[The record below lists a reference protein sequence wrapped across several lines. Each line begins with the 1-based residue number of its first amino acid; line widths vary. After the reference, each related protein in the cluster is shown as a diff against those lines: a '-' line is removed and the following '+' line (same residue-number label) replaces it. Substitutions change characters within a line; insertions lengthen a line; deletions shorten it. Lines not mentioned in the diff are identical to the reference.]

1 MVSRAAAWSL
11 RQLGN
16 DGVGVDRVVA
26 ALASPD
32 DYTRRGA
39 ARVFYQY
46 AYHMTGR
53 EDAARALLRSVDDPD
68 VLVRI
73 ESLKALWRWWYRTAD
88 FGLRREIEQAF
99 LERAAA
105 EREHPLVRL
114 NVAQAIYNILD
125 DNTVQFHKNWL
136 RSMALEKDRDR
147 AEQARIAEV
156 ERPLARELAAALA
169 PENPTARLTLLS
181 ALDYYFLRGGIGND
195 YDPIM
200 FYDREAAETLA
211 RAILPLLDSPDVA
224 LSRKALRAV
233 AVVREARD
241 RDVLLGVMR
250 KLASPDKSTREI
262 AEQELS
268 RFPAEYASQSR
279 SGSTPSGGSR

>member
-1 MVSRAAAWSL
+1 MLRCLSL
-11 RQLGN
+11 LA
-16 DGVGVDRVVA
+16 VA
-26 ALASPD
+26 ALCWL
-32 DYTRRGA
+32 
-39 ARVFYQY
+39 
-46 AYHMTGR
+46 
-53 EDAARALLRSVDDPD
+53 ALLVS
-68 VLVRI
+68 
-73 ESLKALWRWWYRTAD
+73 
-88 FGLRREIEQAF
+88 RRE
-99 LERAAA
+99 
-105 EREHPLVRL
+105 
-114 NVAQAIYNILD
+114 
-125 DNTVQFHKNWL
+125 
-136 RSMALEKDRDR
+136 S
-147 AEQARIAEV
+147 IAV
-156 ERPLARELAAALA
+156 PRMFWPLAAYAG
-169 PENPTARLTLLS
+169 LTLLS

>member
-1 MVSRAAAWSL
+1 
-11 RQLGN
+11 
-16 DGVGVDRVVA
+16 
-26 ALASPD
+26 
-32 DYTRRGA
+32 
-39 ARVFYQY
+39 
-46 AYHMTGR
+46 
-53 EDAARALLRSVDDPD
+53 
-68 VLVRI
+68 
-73 ESLKALWRWWYRTAD
+73 
-88 FGLRREIEQAF
+88 
-99 LERAAA
+99 
-105 EREHPLVRL
+105 
-114 NVAQAIYNILD
+114 
-125 DNTVQFHKNWL
+125 
-136 RSMALEKDRDR
+136 
-147 AEQARIAEV
+147 
-156 ERPLARELAAALA
+156 
-169 PENPTARLTLLS
+169 
-181 ALDYYFLRGGIGND
+181 
-195 YDPIM
+195 M